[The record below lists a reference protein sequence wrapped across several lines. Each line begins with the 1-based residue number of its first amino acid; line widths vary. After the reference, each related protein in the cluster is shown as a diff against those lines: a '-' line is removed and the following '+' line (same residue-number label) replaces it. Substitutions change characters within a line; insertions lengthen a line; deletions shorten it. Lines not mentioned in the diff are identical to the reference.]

1 MPSFHPTPST
11 RSWNAPPMVEVRD
24 ETDPLKIA
32 MLELKEGK
40 IPIIVRRYL
49 PDGSFEDWRA
59 CGA

>member
-1 MPSFHPTPST
+1 
-11 RSWNAPPMVEVRD
+11 MVEVRD

-49 PDGSFEDWRA
+49 PDGSFEDWAAKDLISDHFQEKR
-59 CGA
+59 GGL

>member
-1 MPSFHPTPST
+1 M
-11 RSWNAPPMVEVRD
+11 NAPPMVEVRD

-49 PDGSFEDWRA
+49 PDGSFEDWAAKDLISDHFQEKRS
-59 CGA
+59 GL